1 MRVLFVA
8 PYLPSRV
15 RIRPFQWIQALSA
28 NGCDVHLV
36 ALIPPEDRW
45 ASDEPLRSGCTG
57 IDRFPLSRAQTLTNA
72 ARAFSTGAPLQAVYS
87 RHAEASAHIASL
99 ADSGRFDVVHIEHLR
114 GVVMAEQVASPPIV
128 FDAVDSITLLFE
140 QAARRAPHLTQR
152 LTARL
157 DLERTRRFESRLPH
171 RFARTLTTSERE
183 RQAFIGL
190 AGDTVADRV
199 VSIPNG
205 VDTRYF
211 QASDAARDKP
221 VVLFTGKMSYH
232 ANVAA
237 ALRLVRDIM
246 PRVWQTQ
253 PNAEVVLA
261 GKDPPPDLQALTADS
276 RVTVTGFVEDLRPHF
291 ARARVAVAPLVYGAG
306 IQNKVLEAMACGV
319 PVITTADASQAFS
332 ARVGT
337 DVLVAETD
345 DDFSRQILG
354 LLEDDSARQRIGRAG
369 RRYVETHHDW
379 NALGRQLIGVY
390 EDAVRYNRAIS
401 SR

>member
-15 RIRPFQWIQALSA
+15 RIRPFQWIQALAA

-36 ALIPPEDRW
+36 SLVPPEDRW
-45 ASDEPLRSGCTG
+45 ASDTPLRHACTS

-72 ARAFSTGAPLQAVYS
+72 ARALVTGAPLQALYS
-87 RHAEASAHIASL
+87 RHQEASAHIGTL
-99 ADSGRFDVVHIEHLR
+99 AASGRFDVVHIEHLR
-114 GVVMAEQVASPPIV
+114 GVVMAEHVTTTPIV

-140 QAARRAPHLTQR
+140 QAATRAPHLSQR

-157 DLERTRRFESRLPH
+157 DLERTRRFEASLPR

-183 RQAFIGL
+183 RDAFIRL
-190 AGDTVADRV
+190 AGPDVSDRIV
-199 VSIPNG
+199 TIPNG
-205 VDTRYF
+205 VDTEYF
-211 QASDAARDKP
+211 QPSDAAP
-221 VVLFTGKMSYH
+221 HTPTVLFTGKMSYH

-253 PNAEVVLA
+253 PDAVVVIA
-261 GKDPPPDLQALTADS
+261 GKDPPADIQALTADR
-276 RVTVTGFVEDLRPHF
+276 RVSVTGFVDDLRPYF

-319 PVITTADASQAFS
+319 PVVTTTDASRAFA
-332 ARVGT
+332 ARVGS

-345 DDFSRQILG
+345 DDFGRHILR
-354 LLEDDSARQRIGRAG
+354 LLEDDAAQEACGRAG
-369 RRYVETHHDW
+369 RHYVEAHHNW
-379 NALGRQLIGVY
+379 QTLGRRLIDVY
-390 EDAVRYNRAIS
+390 EDAVRYSRSIS
-401 SR
+401 AR